1 MLIFSGNFDLQILQ
15 LFILQWCCVDNLTG
29 FSCSREKL
37 MATKLRTIIATDIVK
52 RFSEKINDHLVRLQ
66 HIATARYSLESV
78 LLGTHLLFRESWQ
91 TQIDDHLV

>member
-15 LFILQWCCVDNLTG
+15 LFILQWCCVDNLIG
-29 FSCSREKL
+29 FFRSREKL

-66 HIATARYSLESV
+66 HIASA
-78 LLGTHLLFRESWQ
+78 
-91 TQIDDHLV
+91 